1 MDTLLAPLL
10 FVVSWIMIGWH
21 ALFATVLGIS
31 DGLSWTLSIVGL
43 VVVIRILLIPL
54 FVRQIKASRAMAV
67 LQPQVRELQKK
78 YGNDRER
85 MSQEMMKL
93 YKDAG
98 TNPFASCL
106 PILLQAPFFFSLF
119 RVLDG
124 IAIGVPRGA
133 FTSQPALFQSAREA
147 TLFGVPLSS
156 SFRNPIPPG
165 LPEDITATVNVLGV
179 QVVAGVLVAIMVA
192 TTFLTQRQLMRKNM
206 PAAALEGPFAQ
217 QQKILLYV
225 LPLTFLFSGYFF
237 PIGVVLY
244 WCISN
249 VWTMGQQFYVIR
261 RMPAPGTPAEEA
273 YKRRLAAKA
282 ARRGGHPPTEPPTEP
297 PTGAAGTTTTAVEP
311 PPPPPPNPGRQQ
323 PKRTTRSQ
331 RKGPRKS

>member
-1 MDTLLAPLL
+1 MDTLLSPLL
-10 FVVSWIMIGWH
+10 YVVSWIMIGWH
-21 ALFATVLGIS
+21 ALFATVLGI
-31 DGLSWTLSIVGL
+31 DDALSWTLSIVGL

-54 FVRQIKASRAMAV
+54 FVRQIKASRAMAM
-67 LQPQVRELQKK
+67 LQPQMRELQKK
-78 YGNDRER
+78 YGSDRER

-93 YKDAG
+93 YKETG

-124 IAIGVPRGA
+124 IAVDVPRGA
-133 FTSQPALFQSAREA
+133 FTSQEALFESARQA
-147 TLFGVPLSS
+147 TLLGVPLSS
-156 SFRNPIPPG
+156 SFRQPIPPG
-165 LPEDITATVNVLGV
+165 LPADITATINVTGV

-206 PAAALEGPFAQ
+206 PASALEGPFAQ

-244 WCISN
+244 WCVSN
-249 VWTMGQQFYVIR
+249 LWTMGQQFYVIR

-282 ARRGGHPPTEPPTEP
+282 ARRGGTPPAPTPEPGG
-297 PTGAAGTTTTAVEP
+297 TGPTTTAAP
-311 PPPPPPNPGRQQ
+311 PPPPRPPGRQQ
-323 PKRTTRSQ
+323 PKRTTRAQ
-331 RKGPRKS
+331 RKGTRKS

>member
-1 MDTLLAPLL
+1 VDTLLSPLL

-133 FTSQPALFQSAREA
+133 FAGQEALFESARQA

-165 LPEDITATVNVLGV
+165 LPADITATVNVVGV

-225 LPLTFLFSGYFF
+225 LPLTFLFSGYWF

-249 VWTMGQQFYVIR
+249 IWTMGQQFYVIR

-282 ARRGGHPPTEPPTEP
+282 ARRGGPPPPPTPEPGG
-297 PTGAAGTTTTAVEP
+297 TGPTTTAAP
-311 PPPPPPNPGRQQ
+311 PPPPPPPRPPGRQQ
-323 PKRTTRSQ
+323 PKRTTRAQ
-331 RKGPRKS
+331 RKGSRKS